1 MTSDG
6 PRAVGLNLMWMTDHA
21 GGAGRY
27 ARELIPA
34 LLAGHPELRLHAFT
48 SRAEPA
54 GLRAEPWAGEVAW
67 TQVPV
72 GLGSP
77 PLHVPAQLF
86 GLRAYART
94 LDLLHGLANVVPAGS
109 ARLPTVVTVLDLI
122 WMLHP
127 DTVAIAPRL
136 RALWR
141 WQTRRSARRATRVLA
156 ISQTTKDDVV
166 RAFAI
171 DSANVDVTLLGV
183 RERPAAE
190 PAALPGR
197 VLLSV
202 AQMLPYKNHEL
213 TIRALPLLPDDA
225 RLVIVGLRTAHS
237 DELEALAAVLGVA
250 DRVDIR
256 GYVPDAELESLYA
269 RADAVVLP
277 SRIEGFGLPVL
288 EAMARGVPVACA
300 RTPALLE
307 AAGDAALT
315 FSPDRAEELA
325 GAVRR
330 LLEDPEPWIAV
341 GRKRAASLTWKRCA
355 EATWAAYLAA
365 WRSAQA

>member
-1 MTSDG
+1 MTTDG
-6 PRAVGLNLMWMTDHA
+6 PRAVGLNLLWMSDHA

-27 ARELIPA
+27 ARELIAA
-34 LLAGHPELRLHAFT
+34 LLLAHPELRLHAFT

-54 GLRAEPWAGEVAW
+54 DLRAEPWAGEVTW

-86 GLRAYART
+86 GLRAYARG

-122 WMLHP
+122 WLLHP
-127 DTVAIAPRL
+127 ETVAMAPRL
-136 RALWR
+136 RALWA

-156 ISQTTKDDVV
+156 ISETTKDNVV
-166 RAFAI
+166 REFGVDAAR
-171 DSANVDVTLLGV
+171 VDVTLLGV
-183 RERPAAE
+183 RAPTAAAPAT
-190 PAALPGR
+190 LPGR

-202 AQMLPYKNHEL
+202 AQMLPYKNHAL
-213 TIRALPLLPDDA
+213 TIRALPSLPDDV
-225 RLVIVGLRTAHS
+225 RLVIVGLRTPHS
-237 DELEALAAVLGVA
+237 DELEALAAALGVA

-256 GYVPDAELESLYA
+256 GYVPDTELESLYA

-277 SRIEGFGLPVL
+277 SRVEGFGLPVL

-325 GAVRR
+325 AAVRR
-330 LLEDPEPWIAV
+330 LLEDPEPWISA
-341 GRKRAASLTWKRCA
+341 GREQAASLTWKHCA
-355 EATWAAYLAA
+355 DATWAAYLAA
-365 WRSAQA
+365 WRSARA